1 MIGIIFLV
9 FVVFLAL
16 GVPIAFSV
24 GWTSLVPYLMD
35 SGFTA
40 DSEFVFRTMVNG
52 LDSYVLLAIPLF
64 MLSSSIMA
72 ASGMSDRLFN
82 FFAYFFGERPAG
94 MPIAVVITCLFYGA
108 ICGSGPATV
117 AAIGTMCIPLLVRL
131 GYDKDFVTAMTAV

>member
-72 ASGMSDRLFN
+72 ASGLSIQLFRLLLWGASRRNAHRCGDYLPVLRRYLRF
-82 FFAYFFGERPAG
+82 RPRHRGRYWHHVYPSAC
-94 MPIAVVITCLFYGA
+94 P
-108 ICGSGPATV
+108 SG
-117 AAIGTMCIPLLVRL
+117 L
-131 GYDKDFVTAMTAV
+131 

>member
-82 FFAYFFGERPAG
+82 FFAYFFGECTGG
-94 MPIAVVITCLFYGA
+94 MPIAVVLT
-108 ICGSGPATV
+108 
-117 AAIGTMCIPLLVRL
+117 
-131 GYDKDFVTAMTAV
+131 